1 MEHYIYST
9 LTGSQAY
16 QCYKRGGADLPIV
29 DKTIV
34 VAGGA
39 NVADEHFI
47 TPRGVVTTVSDEDF
61 ALLEQN
67 PVFQLHKSNGFIVVE
82 DKEAPVEKVA
92 SDMEAR
98 DESAPLTDNDFIAN
112 GQTPPVVVTNKKG
125 K

>member
-1 MEHYIYST
+1 MEYYIYST

-16 QCYKRGGADLPIV
+16 QVYRNGGADLPIAERA
-29 DKTIV
+29 IL

-39 NVADEHFI
+39 NLADKNFI
-47 TPRGVVTTVSDEDF
+47 TPKGVVTTVSDEDL
-61 ALLEQN
+61 ALLKQN

-82 DKEAPVEKVA
+82 EKPAPVEKVA

-112 GQTPPVVVTNKKG
+112 GQKPPKVIDNKREK
-125 K
+125 

>member
-16 QCYKRGGADLPIV
+16 QVYQKGGGDLPIAERA
-29 DKTIV
+29 IL

-39 NVADEHFI
+39 NLADKNFI
-47 TPRGVVTTVSDEDF
+47 TPKGVVTTVSDEDL

-82 DKEAPVEKVA
+82 AKPAPVEKVV

-98 DESAPLTDNDFIAN
+98 DESAPLTENDFISK
-112 GQTPPVVVTNKKG
+112 GQKPPKVIDNKKE